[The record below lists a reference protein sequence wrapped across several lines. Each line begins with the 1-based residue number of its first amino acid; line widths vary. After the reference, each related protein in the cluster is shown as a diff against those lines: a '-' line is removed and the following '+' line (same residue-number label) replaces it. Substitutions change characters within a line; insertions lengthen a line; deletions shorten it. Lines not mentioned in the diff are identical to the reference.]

1 MKAQT
6 GKIGEIKIGDKVKW
20 THHIYSLG
28 CLEASGTVLY
38 LNKITVGGGSKSHT
52 KKDVAKIKLDPNPY
66 WEEINRKTT
75 TILVRKL
82 KKI

>member
-1 MKAQT
+1 MKE
-6 GKIGEIKIGDKVKW
+6 GEMDGIKVGDKVKW
-20 THHIYSLG
+20 THHPYSLG
-28 CLEASGTVLY
+28 CLEASGTVLS
-38 LNKITVGGGSKSHT
+38 LNTITVGGGSPSHS
-52 KKDVAKIKLDPNPY
+52 KKDVAKIKLDTNAY